1 MNSGCM
7 VLNMIEKPL
16 ISWSS
21 DAKAG
26 DRGTRGMGTSEEER
40 PRGASGTAEVKGG
53 GM

>member
-1 MNSGCM
+1 MNVGCM

-21 DAKAG
+21 DARAG
-26 DRGTRGMGTSEEER
+26 DRRTWGMGTSENER
-40 PRGASGTAEVKGG
+40 LWGASGTTEVKGV